1 MWTCHKLGICIHHL
15 IDLRTLPN
23 TWECQTPQMD
33 SPLLYQV
40 SNQSRMMH
48 FQRLIRALVGRF
60 SSCLGLSPMVIAFL
74 VLQSFICKT
83 CWFFT
88 LRKLGKSLHLLLLV
102 LLPGK
107 KKETRAREMEL
118 KLSSSKNFTGRV
130 SVGLEDSICENISP
144 FSRELP

>member
-1 MWTCHKLGICIHHL
+1 
-15 IDLRTLPN
+15 
-23 TWECQTPQMD
+23 
-33 SPLLYQV
+33 
-40 SNQSRMMH
+40 
-48 FQRLIRALVGRF
+48 
-60 SSCLGLSPMVIAFL
+60 MVIAFL

-107 KKETRAREMEL
+107 KRNWGKGDGIKTSL
-118 KLSSSKNFTGRV
+118 KKFTGRV

-144 FSRELP
+144 FSKELP